1 MRTNCI
7 YHNSGDEDSFVLSEL
22 RTADPI
28 YNTCSKRVHKPITS
42 SDMWFINKNYRR
54 RSVGGEINYRF

>member
-7 YHNSGDEDSFVLSEL
+7 YHNSGDEHNFVLSEL
-22 RTADPI
+22 QTIAPVFTT
-28 YNTCSKRVHKPITS
+28 YGKRIHKPLTT
-42 SDMWFINKNYRR
+42 SDMWFIHKNYKR